1 MKQDAIKLL
10 RTVFPFV
17 VSCAICYLIGSFI
30 SVSFDPAGWTMD
42 CRILMSL
49 FGFSFGFAMLMKI
62 EHGSH

>member
-30 SVSFDPAGWTMD
+30 SVSFDPANWTMD
-42 CRILMSL
+42 CRIFMSL
-49 FGFSFGFAMLMKI
+49 CGVAFGFAMLMKI